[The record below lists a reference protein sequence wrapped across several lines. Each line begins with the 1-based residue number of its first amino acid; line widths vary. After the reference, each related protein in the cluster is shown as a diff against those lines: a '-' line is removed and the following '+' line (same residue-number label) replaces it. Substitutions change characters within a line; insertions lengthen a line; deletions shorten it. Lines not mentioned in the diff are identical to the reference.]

1 MVKVLLMKT
10 FSLLSLVCY
19 IVLALLPLPFSKNS
33 PSTPLEKVPAATPVT
48 ESEEKKDETPA
59 AVFKVLDTAGS
70 AIYSFS
76 ERDFLIY
83 TVAAEMPASY
93 PAEALK
99 AQAIASYTYYTYEK
113 QKNAS
118 NSALQGADFFSVPSS
133 FPATYSPEGLKKL
146 WGEQYDANL
155 ERIALAVD
163 AVFGKRVLY
172 DGKPI
177 FAAYHS
183 CNWGKT
189 ETSAVVWGTD
199 FPYLQSVLSG
209 SDSLSPRASQT
220 ITVSDDSFAKA
231 FPKLSLSG
239 TADEWITDTPVLSPA
254 GSVVSITIGGE
265 TFSGKAV
272 REAFKLPSACFLVT
286 HTKDGFVFSVKGY
299 GHGVGMSQFG
309 AKAMAEQGFTCDE
322 ILKHYYTGVSIA

>member
-1 MVKVLLMKT
+1 MKT

-19 IVLALLPLPFSKNS
+19 VVLALIPLPLAKSS
-33 PSTPLEKVPAATPVT
+33 PPPKPSETVSDTPPVAKT
-48 ESEEKKDETPA
+48 EEKESPPA
-59 AVFKVLDTAGS
+59 AVFKVLDTAGK

-93 PAEALK
+93 PVEALK
-99 AQAIASYTYYTYEK
+99 AQAVASYTYYTYEK
-113 QKNAS
+113 QKNAG
-118 NSALQGADFFSVPSS
+118 NPALQGADFSSVPSS
-133 FPATYSPEGLKKL
+133 FPTTYSPEGLKKL
-146 WGEQYDANL
+146 WGEHYDAHL

-189 ETSAVVWGTD
+189 ETSSVVWGTD
-199 FPYLQSVLSG
+199 FPYLQSVVSG
-209 SDSLSPRASQT
+209 SDSLSPRAAQT
-220 ITVSDDSFAKA
+220 VTVSDDKFAQA

-239 TADEWITDTPVLSPA
+239 NADVWITGTPTLSPA
-254 GSVVSITIGGE
+254 GSVESITIGGE
-265 TFSGKAV
+265 AFSGKAV
-272 REAFKLPSACFLVT
+272 REALGLPSACFSVS

-309 AKAMAEQGFTCDE
+309 AKAMAEQGFTYDD